1 MPYLTE
7 NQLASTLDIPI
18 ALPATELRQGDWL
31 VIATTK
37 IVTPMRLRFRYLDLS
52 LLSCTVATS
61 QIGNINRIYGNLG
74 FVYVAL
80 RKDYSGES
88 PGSAGAQDVFGVT
101 ALGTYARPGSEVL
114 LDTEGTYSW
123 VLANNMRADASSSVP
138 TDTDINFR
146 VAVTGMARLEME

>member
-7 NQLASTLDIPI
+7 NQLASTLDIPL

-37 IVTPMRLRFRYLDLS
+37 VVTPMRLRFRYLDLS
-52 LLSCTVATS
+52 LLSCTVAIG
-61 QIGNINRIYGNLG
+61 QISNINRIYGNLG
-74 FVYVAL
+74 FVYIAL
-80 RKDYSGES
+80 RKDYSGEA
-88 PGSAGAQDVFGVT
+88 PGSAGALDVFGVT
-101 ALGTYARPGSEVL
+101 ALGTYSRPGSEVV

-123 VLANNMRADASSSVP
+123 VLANNMRADANSSIP